1 LTQSLSGKNDISPMP
16 QDTQTMTL
24 KEQLFQEL
32 DDAPD
37 NILEQMLNDLR
48 RLKVK
53 PSDTT
58 NSTNSLTS
66 LLGQAQGTFPNPEAA
81 DRFIRQERDT
91 WDS

>member
-1 LTQSLSGKNDISPMP
+1 MTSAQSALSKPVMP

-37 NILEQMLNDLR
+37 NILEQMLSDLR
-48 RLKVK
+48 RLKVQ
-53 PSDTT
+53 PADTGS
-58 NSTNSLTS
+58 STNSLTS
-66 LLGQAQGTFPNPEAA
+66 LLGQAQGTFPNPAA
-81 DRFIRQERDT
+81 VDHFIRQERDT